1 MRPVMPH
8 VRNWSRSAL
17 CCAFVWA
24 APAVAA
30 PAADAPATAEAAV
43 AQATTPVP
51 VKVERVKPAKP
62 KLPTL
67 RFLRTNRDFVRG
79 RLDLLRERPLEQDA
93 RSREMDPRFLA
104 YRELLA
110 GVEAAGDS
118 AAAIAQSVEGREL
131 FASVTELGALE
142 AQLDEIGR
150 LLADQELRLAALQ
163 QDFAGRQRTELV
175 LLLTGLPEG
184 LAPATMTWVREEGDS
199 LRTEWSETER
209 ASLRTGGTFEWFH
222 GLVEPREQVLEFAF
236 AGNGWDGA
244 PHAFVTIEPGRDE
257 MTFLRLDLSAVRA
270 PEGAAAIRATSW
282 RQPGA
287 EVLGA
292 MTRP

>member
-24 APAVAA
+24 APAAASPAA
-30 PAADAPATAEAAV
+30 PETAV
-43 AQATTPVP
+43 AQATAPTP
-51 VKVERVKPAKP
+51 VKVERVKPAKQ

-79 RLDLLRERPLEQDA
+79 RLDLLRERPLEVDA
-93 RSREMDPRFLA
+93 NAREMDPRFLA

-118 AAAIAQSVEGREL
+118 AAAIAQSVEGRQL

-175 LLLTGLPEG
+175 LLVTGLPDG
-184 LAPATMTWVREEGDS
+184 AAPATMTWVREEGDS
-199 LRTEWSETER
+199 VRAEWSETER
-209 ASLRTGGTFEWFH
+209 ASLRSGGTFEWFH

-236 AGNGWDGA
+236 SGNGWDVA
-244 PHAFVTIEPGRDE
+244 PHAYVTIEPGRDE
-257 MTFLRLDLSAVRA
+257 MTFLRLDLSAVRSA
-270 PEGAAAIRATSW
+270 DGAAAIRATSW
-282 RQPGA
+282 RQPGV

>member
-24 APAVAA
+24 APAAA
-30 PAADAPATAEAAV
+30 ETTVSQATA
-43 AQATTPVP
+43 PVP
-51 VKVERVKPAKP
+51 VKVERVKPAKR

-79 RLDLLRERPLEQDA
+79 RLDLLRERPLEQDS

-131 FASVTELGALE
+131 FASVTELGVLE

-175 LLLTGLPEG
+175 LLVTGLPEG
-184 LAPATMTWVREEGDS
+184 SGPATMTWVREEGDS
-199 LRTEWSETER
+199 LRTEWSDGER

-244 PHAFVTIEPGRDE
+244 PHAFVTIEPGRDQ
-257 MTFLRLDLSAVRA
+257 MTF
-270 PEGAAAIRATSW
+270 PAIRTVPYTSGIIL
-282 RQPGA
+282 P
-287 EVLGA
+287 
-292 MTRP
+292 

>member
-24 APAVAA
+24 APASASPAA
-30 PAADAPATAEAAV
+30 PETAV
-43 AQATTPVP
+43 AQATAPTP
-51 VKVERVKPAKP
+51 VKVERVKPAKQ

-79 RLDLLRERPLEQDA
+79 RLDLLRERPLEVDA
-93 RSREMDPRFLA
+93 NAREMDPRFLA

-175 LLLTGLPEG
+175 LLVTGLPDG
-184 LAPATMTWVREEGDS
+184 AAPATMTWVREEGDS
-199 LRTEWSETER
+199 VRAEWSETER
-209 ASLRTGGTFEWFH
+209 ASLRSGGTFEWFH

-236 AGNGWDGA
+236 SGNGWDVA
-244 PHAFVTIEPGRDE
+244 PHAYVTIEPGRDE
-257 MTFLRLDLSAVRA
+257 MTFLRLDLSAVRSA
-270 PEGAAAIRATSW
+270 DGAAAIRATSW
-282 RQPGA
+282 RQPGV

>member
-1 MRPVMPH
+1 MRPVMPR
-8 VRNWSRSAL
+8 VRSWSRTAL

-24 APAVAA
+24 APAAA
-30 PAADAPATAEAAV
+30 EPVLT
-43 AQATTPVP
+43 QTTTPAP

-79 RLDLLRERPLEQDA
+79 RLDQLRERPIEQDA

-110 GVEAAGDS
+110 GVTAASDS
-118 AAAIAQSVEGREL
+118 AAAIARSAEGREL

-175 LLLTGLPEG
+175 LLVTGLPEG
-184 LAPATMTWVREEGDS
+184 AAPVAMTWVREEGDS
-199 LRTEWSETER
+199 LRAEWTDTER
-209 ASLRTGGTFEWFH
+209 ASLHSGGTFEWFH

-236 AGNGWDGA
+236 SGPGWEGA
-244 PHAFVTIEPGRDE
+244 PHAFVTIEPARDQ
-257 MTFLRLDLSAVRA
+257 MTFLRLDLSAARA
-270 PEGAAAIRATSW
+270 ADGATAIHATTW

-287 EVLGA
+287 DVLGA
-292 MTRP
+292 ATRP